1 MLEGELNQM
10 ANDNAMLLRTHNKTY
25 ILSIH
30 SPFKMYWDALI
41 AVATCYALVYIPA
54 NIAFGLSDTNRAMF
68 DAQVA
73 VDMLLVLDI
82 LLRFQTSYEDP
93 STHQEV
99 FDVARLRRRYILRW
113 FPLDFLGS
121 VPSSFLGP
129 DAYIRYPQLKVIR
142 LCIVLRA
149 VHMAQ
154 STAFVT
160 FMHWMSRHMNTSLL
174 RLFLLGLLYLVT
186 HHYIAC
192 GYYVMTL
199 WETIDS
205 KWDVPFVVNDSTV
218 VKYVGSF
225 YQALATTSGSTLF
238 PKTAV
243 EMHVT
248 GTLLLLGIV
257 INASIFGTCATLM
270 KQVNL
275 VADHQASQF
284 DAIRTGL
291 VAHHASEDLQTRVM
305 HYYDTVLGEEKA
317 HSATAHGLDKLPP
330 KLHVQ
335 LTLSLHVT
343 FLRKV
348 PLFHTMDL
356 DDIVCLVQGLE
367 RVVALPGEVIVRQGE
382 DPVLYMI
389 EAGMVD
395 LVLTDP
401 DMKSKP
407 SQPRVVLNQ
416 LFAGDVFGSL
426 DADSSPATVEVR
438 ALCFL
443 QVLTRATFDA
453 ITAENSRLRAALL
466 RTQLVVCRKTPLV
479 AVAAKKW
486 ASNRKKEAK
495 LSPLAA
501 IMKDVR
507 VKHMAHRLLRRQP
520 HSMRSLVPV
529 RRQSDDP
536 TTIREREKAQMMLK
550 MLKGTVQMDASAM
563 QYVKH
568 LTHVAAKR
576 MAGARRIHRSI
587 LSETSKRVG

>member
-1 MLEGELNQM
+1 RRPNEAACDAVDNRWSGRTQVRGDLPPSHTSMPPEQVMARLFHPFASDNHDQIVDAGMLEGELNQM
-10 ANDNAMLLRTHNKTY
+10 ANDNAMLLRNHNKTY

-41 AVATCYALVYIPA
+41 AVSTCYALVYIPA

-68 DAQVA
+68 DVQVA

-99 FDVARLRRRYILRW
+99 FDVTRLRRRYMVRW

-149 VHMAQ
+149 MHMAQ

-174 RLFLLGLLYLVT
+174 RLFLLGLLYLVA

-205 KWDVPFVVNDSTV
+205 KWDVPFVANDSTV

-238 PKTAV
+238 LKTAV

-275 VADHQASQF
+275 VADQQASQF

-291 VAHHASEDLQTRVM
+291 VAHHASEDLQTSVM

-317 HSATAHGLDKLPP
+317 HIATAH
-330 KLHVQ
+330 
-335 LTLSLHVT
+335 
-343 FLRKV
+343 
-348 PLFHTMDL
+348 
-356 DDIVCLVQGLE
+356 
-367 RVVALPGEVIVRQGE
+367 
-382 DPVLYMI
+382 
-389 EAGMVD
+389 
-395 LVLTDP
+395 
-401 DMKSKP
+401 
-407 SQPRVVLNQ
+407 
-416 LFAGDVFGSL
+416 
-426 DADSSPATVEVR
+426 
-438 ALCFL
+438 
-443 QVLTRATFDA
+443 
-453 ITAENSRLRAALL
+453 
-466 RTQLVVCRKTPLV
+466 
-479 AVAAKKW
+479 
-486 ASNRKKEAK
+486 
-495 LSPLAA
+495 
-501 IMKDVR
+501 
-507 VKHMAHRLLRRQP
+507 
-520 HSMRSLVPV
+520 
-529 RRQSDDP
+529 
-536 TTIREREKAQMMLK
+536 
-550 MLKGTVQMDASAM
+550 
-563 QYVKH
+563 
-568 LTHVAAKR
+568 
-576 MAGARRIHRSI
+576 
-587 LSETSKRVG
+587 

>member
-1 MLEGELNQM
+1 
-10 ANDNAMLLRTHNKTY
+10 
-25 ILSIH
+25 
-30 SPFKMYWDALI
+30 
-41 AVATCYALVYIPA
+41 
-54 NIAFGLSDTNRAMF
+54 
-68 DAQVA
+68 
-73 VDMLLVLDI
+73 MLLVLDI

-99 FDVARLRRRYILRW
+99 FDVTRLRRRYMVRW

-174 RLFLLGLLYLVT
+174 RLFLLGLLYLVA

-205 KWDVPFVVNDSTV
+205 KWDVPFVANDSTV

-275 VADHQASQF
+275 VADQQASQF

-317 HSATAHGLDKLPP
+317 HTATAHGLDKLPP

-335 LTLSLHVT
+335 LTLSLHVA

-382 DPVLYMI
+382 V
-389 EAGMVD
+389 
-395 LVLTDP
+395 
-401 DMKSKP
+401 
-407 SQPRVVLNQ
+407 PRVVLNQ
-416 LFAGDVFGSL
+416 LYAGDVFGSL

-443 QVLTRATFDA
+443 QVLTRPTFDA

-466 RTQLVVCRKTPLV
+466 RTQLVVRCCGV
-479 AVAAKKW
+479 
-486 ASNRKKEAK
+486 
-495 LSPLAA
+495 SPTRC
-501 IMKDVR
+501 D
-507 VKHMAHRLLRRQP
+507 
-520 HSMRSLVPV
+520 RS
-529 RRQSDDP
+529 SP